1 MKDFK
6 GIKILSENKKA
17 YFDYEILEKF
27 EAGMVLSGQEVKS
40 IKSGKISLKSSY
52 VVFNGQEPFLIGAK
66 VPAYQ
71 PKNAPS
77 DYDPEKSRKLLLK
90 KTEIKHL
97 IGKVSERGI
106 ALIPLKI
113 YVKNAMVKLEFG
125 IAKGRKKFS
134 KKEMIKKRENQ
145 REVQRELKS
154 RGWIASTGDFF
165 EIMQTEYPQTSL
177 NFGETNKQQLIQET
191 CISICLMPFF
201 LLILAK

>member
-52 VVFNGQEPFLIGAK
+52 VVFNEQEPFLIGAK

-154 RGWIASTGDFF
+154 RG
-165 EIMQTEYPQTSL
+165 
-177 NFGETNKQQLIQET
+177 
-191 CISICLMPFF
+191 
-201 LLILAK
+201 